1 MQKKDF
7 LTLFEYPPEELRA
20 LIELS
25 AKLKNGRGI
34 VEKRVLEGKTA
45 VLVFEK
51 PSLRTRVTFE
61 TAVYELGGHP
71 ITMTPESVGL
81 DTRESAEDVARA
93 LNGVAHLI
101 IARTFRHDSIT
112 RMANSCGIP
121 VINALTDAA
130 HPCQALAFGLTLREA
145 RPNQK
150 LNVVF
155 AGDSNNVCRSI
166 MVLCASLGY
175 KFTVAGPKGYEP
187 DSIITEKCKKICAGT
202 GGNIIIT
209 DDINEAVKDAD
220 AIYTDVWA
228 SMGQEAEAE
237 TRKRVFPPYQVNA
250 ALMAIAPPNVL
261 VSHCLPA
268 RRGEEITD
276 EALDSPNSIA
286 FREAENRL
294 HVQKAVI
301 TRIFS

>member
-7 LTLFEYPPEELRA
+7 LTLFEFPPEELRA
-20 LIELS
+20 LIELA

-34 VEKRVLEGKTA
+34 AEKRVLEGKTA
-45 VLVFEK
+45 VLIFEK

-61 TAVYELGGHP
+61 TAIYELGGLP
-71 ITMTPESVGL
+71 ISLSSDAVGL
-81 DTRESAEDVARA
+81 DTRESVEDVARA
-93 LNGVAHLI
+93 LDGVAHLI
-101 IARTFRHDSIT
+101 VARTFRHDAVT
-112 RMANSCGIP
+112 RLAKSCGIP

-130 HPCQALAFGLTLREA
+130 HPCQALAFGLTLREI

-155 AGDSNNVCRSI
+155 AGDGNNVCRSI
-166 MVLCASLGY
+166 MVLCAKLGY

-187 DSIITEKCKKICAGT
+187 NPDTTEKCKKICAET

-228 SMGQEAEAE
+228 SMGQESEAE

-250 ALMAIAPPNVL
+250 ALIAKAPPNVL
-261 VSHCLPA
+261 ISHCLPA
-268 RRGEEITD
+268 KRGEEITD

-294 HVQKAVI
+294 HVQKSVI